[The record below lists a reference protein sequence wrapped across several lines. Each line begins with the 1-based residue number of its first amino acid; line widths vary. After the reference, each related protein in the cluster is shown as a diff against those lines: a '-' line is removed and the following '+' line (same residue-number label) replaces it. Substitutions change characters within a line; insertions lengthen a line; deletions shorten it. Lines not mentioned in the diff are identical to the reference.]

1 MKKILPIGSVVL
13 LKDAEKRIMIIGY
26 YPTTI
31 VDNKEVTY
39 DYSGC
44 LFPEGVIDSDKSM
57 LFNQDDIDH
66 LFFYGLMDEEQE
78 EFAKALE
85 EAVKEEMNSVVVNPL
100 PELVTETVPSATEVI
115 SEQSSGIIEPTP
127 EIIG

>member
-13 LKDAEKRIMIIGY
+13 LKEAEKRIMIIGY
-26 YPTTI
+26 YPTSV

-44 LFPEGVIDSDKSM
+44 LYPEGVIDSDKSM
-57 LFNQDDIDH
+57 LFNHDDIDH

-85 EAVKEEMNSVVVNPL
+85 EAVAEEMNSSAV
-100 PELVTETVPSATEVI
+100 ETTTQNIPSENKATNGLLTDIIPPSA
-115 SEQSSGIIEPTP
+115 